1 MFVRKKPNKS
11 GSVSVQVIDKS
22 NGYRVVKT
30 IGSSDDPDEIQ
41 RLVELGKLF
50 ITRQSNQYSLFPQDE
65 HSNAVVLDF
74 VQTLE
79 NAQIR
84 TLGPELIFGR
94 LFDEIGFDA
103 IPEPLFRDIVVAR
116 LVYPTSKAKTVDYLY
131 RYQGKKLST
140 ESIYRFLDRLNDR
153 YIRQAQEIAYKHSL
167 SYYCGFLRYDQPVL
181 RGGR

>member
-30 IGSSDDPDEIQ
+30 IGSSDDPDEVQ
-41 RLVELGKLF
+41 RLLELGKLF

-74 VQTLE
+74 VRTLW

-94 LFDEIGFDA
+94 FFDEIGFYA
-103 IPEPLFRDIVVAR
+103 IPEPLFRDITVTRLRKRIESHVLVAFFC
-116 LVYPTSKAKTVDYLY
+116 LHYL
-131 RYQGKKLST
+131 QGTGETFNRK
-140 ESIYRFLDRLNDR
+140 ESI
-153 YIRQAQEIAYKHSL
+153 
-167 SYYCGFLRYDQPVL
+167 DQCQTSNRTDPDYV
-181 RGGR
+181 